1 MNLTEMIALVRQ
13 DLRDQESQSYRWT
26 DDELTRNINKAVRDL
41 SEEVPLPARA
51 TLPTTADSREVDIS
65 ALAGR
70 VMVEAVE
77 YPLLSFP
84 PDYQQFTVWG
94 DTLTIISGSEPDGSN
109 CYIYYGTLHTLNEE
123 GSTIPAK
130 YEDIVVA
137 GACGY
142 AAQEW
147 AVYAVNRVNV
157 GGAVTATEYL
167 EWGDRK
173 LRYFRQELRRL
184 GRKNRVRVSSLYQPY
199 NPVVNQSRDYG
210 TY

>member
-1 MNLTEMIALVRQ
+1 MNLSEMITLVRQ
-13 DLRDQESQSYRWT
+13 DLRDQDSQNYRWT
-26 DDELTRNINKAVRDL
+26 DDELTRHINRAVREF
-41 SEEVPLPARA
+41 SEEIPLPARA

-77 YPLLSFP
+77 YPLGSFP

-94 DTLTIISGSEPDGSN
+94 DTLTIISGVEPDGSN
-109 CYIYYGTLHTLNEE
+109 CYIYYGALHTLDAG
-123 GSTIPAK
+123 GSTIPTK
-130 YEDIVVA
+130 YEDIIAA

-142 AAQEW
+142 AAVEW

-157 GGAVTATEYL
+157 GGTVTSREYL

-173 LRYFRQELRRL
+173 LKYFRQELKRL

-199 NPVVNQSRDYG
+199 NPVVNQSRDYSA
-210 TY
+210 